1 MIARSIQYIFVFF
14 FLSCKAYT
22 QNSGKVSGLL
32 LMSPWRTDTS
42 FDLFLPCSID
52 TVRSLTQNIQFIKKD
67 TSFRIL
73 VSDIAF
79 MKEVKRLRNQSFNS
93 SYAEY
98 LQYTLVLPIV
108 AEHNTALEREMDS
121 LLDSKIYRL
130 PYTFF
135 GNTITEY
142 YQSKVIYLKNIR
154 VLKVRLN

>member
-1 MIARSIQYIFVFF
+1 
-14 FLSCKAYT
+14 
-22 QNSGKVSGLL
+22 
-32 LMSPWRTDTS
+32 
-42 FDLFLPCSID
+42 
-52 TVRSLTQNIQFIKKD
+52 
-67 TSFRIL
+67 
-73 VSDIAF
+73 